1 MHGSSASVR
10 AGARVRVSTAAT
22 PGERMRVAMQSSSA
36 LVRARVGV
44 GPGLG
49 PGPRSWSS
57 LSCDAHSGIEPG
69 APQDD
74 GLDMSHVSSSS
85 SASTIPLRAMLA
97 APVSGSQVASQGS
110 ALSTTAGSLL
120 TGTVLGAAPLV
131 RLSSGA
137 APVAG
142 LLARP
147 LNAAAGTSMPM
158 RQSRGIIDC
167 MHEPG
172 TRILS
177 GTTSRS
183 NHAIKLA
190 NFRGGTEAPTT
201 HSENALRHRPLPRA
215 VTFRRKGVPRAP
227 KLRTDQR

>member
-1 MHGSSASVR
+1 
-10 AGARVRVSTAAT
+10 
-22 PGERMRVAMQSSSA
+22 MRSSSA
-36 LVRARVGV
+36 LVRAKVGV

-57 LSCDAHSGIEPG
+57 LSCDAHSGTEPG
-69 APQDD
+69 APQAD

-85 SASTIPLRAMLA
+85 ASMIPLRAMLA

-120 TGTVLGAAPLV
+120 TGTVLGAAPLL

-137 APVAG
+137 APVADN

-158 RQSRGIIDC
+158 RQSRGVIDARG
-167 MHEPG
+167 HQVPDG
-172 TRILS
+172 ILD
-177 GTTSRS
+177 TASRS
-183 NHAIKLA
+183 NHAIELA
-190 NFRGGTEAPTT
+190 NFRGGREAPQASTG
-201 HSENALRHRPLPRA
+201 A
-215 VTFRRKGVPRAP
+215 VTFG
-227 KLRTDQR
+227 

>member
-1 MHGSSASVR
+1 
-10 AGARVRVSTAAT
+10 
-22 PGERMRVAMQSSSA
+22 MRSSSA
-36 LVRARVGV
+36 LVRAKVGV

-57 LSCDAHSGIEPG
+57 LSCDAHSGTEPG
-69 APQDD
+69 APQAD

-85 SASTIPLRAMLA
+85 ASMIPLRAMLA

-120 TGTVLGAAPLV
+120 TGTVLGAAPLL

-137 APVAG
+137 APVADN

-158 RQSRGIIDC
+158 RQSRGVIDARG
-167 MHEPG
+167 HQVPDG
-172 TRILS
+172 ILD
-177 GTTSRS
+177 TASRS
-183 NHAIKLA
+183 NHAIELA
-190 NFRGGTEAPTT
+190 NFRGGSEAHRDGMGDTEAVNFTVPQW
-201 HSENALRHRPLPRA
+201 RY
-215 VTFRRKGVPRAP
+215 FRRASRHS
-227 KLRTDQR
+227 RRRN